1 MKGVVFAEFLEM
13 VEDRFSPEIA
23 DRIIEVSDLPSGGAY
38 TSIGTYDHTEMVQLV
53 TQLSVATGATVPVL
67 GHTFGKYLFGRFVVL
82 YPQLF
87 EGVESAYSFLEK
99 VDSTIH
105 IEVLKLYP
113 DAELP
118 RFECNT
124 SEPGRLT
131 MIYRSMRGFADLAAG
146 LIEGCI
152 EHFGE
157 TIDVQREDLSGGQGT
172 HVRFSLTKQDSP

>member
-13 VEDRFSPEIA
+13 VEGHFSREVA
-23 DRIIEVSDLPSGGAY
+23 DHIILASDLPSGGAY

-53 TQLSVATGATVPVL
+53 TQLSAATGTPVPVL
-67 GHTFGKYLFGRFVVL
+67 MHTFGKYLFGRFCVL

-87 EGVESAYSFLEK
+87 EDVDSAYSLLEK
-99 VDSTIH
+99 VNGYIH
-105 IEVLKLYP
+105 VEVLKLYP

-118 RFECNT
+118 RFDCIP

-131 MIYRSMRGFADLAAG
+131 MIYRSTRGLADFAAG
-146 LIEGCI
+146 LIDGCI

-157 TIDVQREDLSGGQGT
+157 TIDVQREDLSGGRGT
-172 HVRFSLTKQDSP
+172 WVRFSLTQQESP